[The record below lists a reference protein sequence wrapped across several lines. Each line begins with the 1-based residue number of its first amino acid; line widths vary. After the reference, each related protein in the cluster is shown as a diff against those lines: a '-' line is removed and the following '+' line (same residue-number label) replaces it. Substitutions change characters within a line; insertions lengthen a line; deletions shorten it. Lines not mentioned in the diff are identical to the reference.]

1 MQIPSLRPE
10 RARALYKNEIQS
22 VEDVVNNCKPDQMV
36 KIFAKNDG
44 FVTHRQSNAE
54 DLTLKYEY
62 LYSFSH
68 KVLAEAKAILI
79 KRKFDPDSTANNY
92 LAMGI
97 TAENLFGGPD
107 LMMLSDSSSSDNSSD
122 NDGVEDSEI
131 DEIVGEIDLG
141 EEYSSD
147 EV

>member
-10 RARALYKNEIQS
+10 RARVLYNNEFRT
-22 VEDVVNNCKPDQMV
+22 VEDIANNCKADQMV

-44 FVTHRQSNAE
+44 FVTHRQSNAD

-68 KVLAEAKAILI
+68 KVLAEAKAIMI

-97 TAENLFGGPD
+97 TADNLFGGPD
-107 LMMLSDSSSSDNSSD
+107 LMMLSDSSSSDSSD
-122 NDGVEDSEI
+122 QADQDSEL
-131 DEIVGEIDLG
+131 DEIVGAIELEGDENS
-141 EEYSSD
+141 EE
-147 EV
+147 V

>member
-1 MQIPSLRPE
+1 
-10 RARALYKNEIQS
+10 
-22 VEDVVNNCKPDQMV
+22 MV

-68 KVLAEAKAILI
+68 KVLAEAKAIMI

-92 LAMGI
+92 LALGI
-97 TAENLFGGPD
+97 TAENLFGGPN
-107 LMMLSDSSSSDNSSD
+107 LMMLSDSSSSDSSD
-122 NDGVEDSEI
+122 NGEDDSEL
-131 DEIVGEIDLG
+131 DEIVGAIELEGDQ
-141 EEYSSD
+141 SSD
-147 EV
+147 EL